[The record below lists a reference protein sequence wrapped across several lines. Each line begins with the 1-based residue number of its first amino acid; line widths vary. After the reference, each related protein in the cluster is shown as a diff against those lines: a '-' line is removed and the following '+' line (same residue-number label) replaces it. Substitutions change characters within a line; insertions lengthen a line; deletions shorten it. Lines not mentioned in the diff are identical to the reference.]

1 MDIRGQKFLLAGCI
15 VGIAGLFG
23 AAPAIAATIFV
34 NADIT
39 TSQTWTADNEY
50 ILTDRIYVTN
60 GSTLTIEAGVTV
72 RGEPEDSVGL
82 QNPGTLIVTRGS
94 KIRAL
99 GTKLKPIVFTDLDDD
114 NIGTNPGTAPY
125 DNLTN
130 AQAVTGQ
137 WGGVILLSYGY
148 VANNTVA
155 GPNPAR
161 ENQIEGLT
169 ATSEKGF
176 YGGCSE
182 ILAGPYGRNCDDSD
196 SGTLNFV
203 SIRYGGFNL
212 SANNE
217 INGLTLGAVGRETEI
232 DYVDI
237 FNNKDDSIEFFG
249 GAAGVK
255 HLISANSGDDS
266 FDFDEGFRG
275 YAQFLFTMQGTPGAD
290 KSDKGFEQDSGIST
304 DASQPYAIPTLYNST
319 VVGLGAQKNYT
330 ARLTNTAMH
339 WRDNGGGRHYNS
351 AYLDFGGAAAMIEG
365 GSTSSQAT
373 LTSAERAVTAY
384 TVDGIYQIGP
394 AGGFQLELQDNE
406 FYCFGAPAAD
416 LVPTGKC
423 SVSLVACGSTVECV
437 GGGGDTCVD
446 QAPTYGGDAG
456 KIHYN
461 NGAFTIAALDNAY
474 TPCGGTLP
482 IRQLVRAVVADPTR
496 PDTVSLIDPI
506 PAAGSPLATTNRP
519 TPNNGFFENAPY
531 KGAFAPNNSGNW
543 ADGWSTLARLGYFPT
558 RPQVT
563 VAADISASTTWTA
576 NNEYVLAD
584 RIYVTNG
591 STLTIEPGTVV
602 RGEPEDA
609 VGLQN
614 PGALIIARG
623 SKINAQG
630 TKANPIVFT
639 DLDDDNV
646 RAFPGTSP
654 YDNVIDSQTVVGQ
667 WGGVILLGYGFVA
680 NNTLAGPNPA
690 RENQIEGLTATAEKG
705 FYGGCAE
712 FLTGPYGRNCDDG
725 DSGIMTFVSVRHG
738 GFNLSA
744 NNEINGL
751 TLGAVGRSTILEY
764 LEVYSTKDDFIEFF
778 GGAASVKNLIGA
790 IGGDDGFD
798 FDEGYRGQAQF
809 FFEVQGTPGADK
821 NDKGFEQDSGI
832 SPDGSQPY
840 AIPTLYNMTI
850 VGLGNNKAYTA
861 KNTNTAMHWR
871 DNAGGRHYNSTYL
884 DFGGAAALIEG
895 GSTVCDAPLSSG
907 ERSKTAYA
915 TDAEYQLGPAGGL
928 QLELQDNVFYCFG
941 APTADLVPTGK
952 CSISLLACCSTAEC
966 VGGGG
971 DTCVDQAPTYGG
983 DAGKIHRDNGAFTNA
998 ALDNTSI
1005 ACGGTLP
1012 ITTLERSPNGNATV
1026 PDPVT
1031 VIDPRP
1037 AAGSPLATTNRPTPG
1052 GFFTAANYKGAFEPG
1067 RNWAKGWSSIDRV
1080 GYLPKCV
1087 NGVGAVP
1094 DEVSTLSI
1102 LADKATLVWSKFV
1115 NDAATYD
1122 LLRAD
1127 GPNAFG
1133 TATCVESNGS
1143 DSDTYDPTVPAIGAG
1158 FYYLTRAENA
1168 CGQGTLGRRSSGAE
1182 RTGVSCP

>member
-1 MDIRGQKFLLAGCI
+1 MDIRRPKQGIAACV
-15 VGIAGLFG
+15 VGFAGLFG
-23 AAPAIAATIFV
+23 VAPALAASIFV

-39 TSQTWTADNEY
+39 TSQTWTANNEY

-72 RGEPEDSVGL
+72 RGEPEDSVGS
-82 QNPGTLIVTRGS
+82 QNPGTLIITRGS

-99 GTKLKPIVFTDLDDD
+99 GTRLKPIIFTDLDDD
-114 NIGTNPGTAPY
+114 NIGSNPGTAPY
-125 DNLTN
+125 DNLVN

-148 VANNTVA
+148 VANNTLA

-169 ATSEKGF
+169 ATAEKGF

-182 ILAGPYGRNCDDSD
+182 FLAGPYGRNCDDSD
-196 SGTLNFV
+196 SGTLNYV

-217 INGLTLGAVGRETEI
+217 INGLTLGGVGRETEI
-232 DYVDI
+232 DYIDV

-249 GAAGVK
+249 GAVGVK
-255 HLISANSGDDS
+255 HLISANSGDDG

-275 YAQFLFTMQGTPGAD
+275 QAQFVFTMQGTPGAD
-290 KSDKGFEQDSGIST
+290 KSDKGFEQDSGISP
-304 DASQPYAIPTLYNST
+304 DGSQPYAIPTLYNST

-330 ARLTNTAMH
+330 AHFTNTAMH

-351 AYLDFGGAAAMIEG
+351 VYLDFGGAAALIEG
-365 GSTSSQAT
+365 GSTNAQAA
-373 LTSAERAVTAY
+373 LTSAERAVTPYA
-384 TVDGIYQIGP
+384 VDGTYQLGP
-394 AGGFQLELQDNE
+394 AGGLQLEFQDNQ

-423 SVSLVACGSTVECV
+423 TVSLVACGSTADCV

-461 NGAFTIAALDNAY
+461 NGAFTNPALNNNYIA
-474 TPCGGTLP
+474 CGGTLP
-482 IRQLVRAVVADPTR
+482 IRQLVRSNSGNPNT

-506 PAAGSPLATTNRP
+506 PAAGSPLATTTRA
-519 TPNNGFFENAPY
+519 TPNNGFFEDAPY
-531 KGAFAPNNSGNW
+531 KGAFAPNNNGNW
-543 ADGWSTLARLGYFPT
+543 ADGWSTLSRLGYFPV
-558 RPQVT
+558 RPQINVS
-563 VAADISASTTWTA
+563 ADITASTTWTA
-576 NNEYVLAD
+576 NNEYVLTD
-584 RIYVTNG
+584 RIYVTGG

-602 RGEPEDA
+602 RGEGEDTPGA
-609 VGLQN
+609 QN
-614 PGALIIARG
+614 PGTLIIARG
-623 SKINAQG
+623 SKINARG
-630 TKANPIVFT
+630 TKDNPIVFT
-639 DLDDDNV
+639 DLNDDNV
-646 RAFPGTSP
+646 RGNPGTSP
-654 YDNVIDSQTVVGQ
+654 YNNVLEAQTVVGQ
-667 WGGVILLGYGFVA
+667 WGGVILLGYGYVA

-725 DSGIMTFVSVRHG
+725 DSGTMTYVSVKHG

-744 NNEINGL
+744 NNEINGI
-751 TLGAVGRSTILEY
+751 TLGGVGRSTTLDY
-764 LEVYSTKDDFIEFF
+764 LEVFSTKDDFMENF
-778 GGAASVKNLIGA
+778 GGASYVKHLIGA
-790 IGGDDGFD
+790 IGGDDGYD
-798 FDEGYRGQAQF
+798 FDEGYRGNLQF

-840 AIPTLYNMTI
+840 AIPTIYNSTV

-861 KNTNTAMHWR
+861 KSTNTAMHWR
-871 DNAGGRHYNSTYL
+871 DNGGGRHYNSAYL

-895 GSTVCDAPLSSG
+895 GSTNCQAPLTSA
-907 ERSKTAYA
+907 ERAVTAYA
-915 TDAEYQLGPAGGL
+915 VDPEYQIGPAGGF
-928 QLELQDNVFYCFG
+928 QLDMQDNVFYCIG
-941 APTADLVPTGK
+941 APVADLVPTGK
-952 CSISLLACCSTAEC
+952 CSVSLVACCSSADC
-966 VGGGG
+966 LGGGG
-971 DTCVDQAPTYGG
+971 DTCTDQAPTYGG
-983 DAGKIHRDNGAFTNA
+983 DAGKLHYNNGAFTNA
-998 ALDNTSI
+998 SLHNTLI

-1012 ITTLERSPNGNATV
+1012 IGTLQRTPNGNPAV
-1026 PDPVT
+1026 PDPVI

-1037 AAGSPLATTNRPTPG
+1037 AAGSPLGTTNRQNPG

-1067 RNWAKGWSSIDRV
+1067 KDWAKGWTAIDRV
-1080 GYLPKCV
+1080 GYLQGCTA
-1087 NGVGAVP
+1087 GAGAVP
-1094 DEVSTLSI
+1094 DEVGTISF
-1102 LADKATLVWSKFV
+1102 LANKTDLAWSGFV

-1122 LLRAD
+1122 LVRANA
-1127 GPNAFG
+1127 PNAFG
-1133 TATCVESNGS
+1133 SATCVESLGS
-1143 DSDTYDPTVPAIGAG
+1143 DDDSYDPALPATGTG
-1158 FYYLTRAENA
+1158 FYYLVRANNA
-1168 CGQGTLGRRSSGAE
+1168 CGQGTLGRQSSGAA